1 MPVRVAPA
9 SRKRVDDVRRAF
21 RVLPKDFKNALRKAQ
36 RAEVGPIWKR
46 EVDAMVARAPYRQQ
60 QVIFRTGTRVKAG
73 LPMYLIAGAGTRPLS
88 GGGYPTDLDTAYE
101 FGKSNR
107 EQRKTYT
114 RRSRKGGSQRVTRR
128 TSRQLPRRASGGY
141 VVYPAL
147 SKAIPQII
155 STWVSAVNQAIYDA
169 IDGR

>member
-9 SRKRVDDVRRAF
+9 SLKRIDEVRRAF
-21 RVLPKDFKNALRKAQ
+21 RVLPKDFKNTLRKAQ

-46 EVDAMVARAPYRQQ
+46 EVDAMASRAPYRQQ
-60 QVIFRTGTRVKAG
+60 QVIFKTGTRVKAG
-73 LPMYLIAGAGTRPLS
+73 LPMYLVAGAGTRPLS

-107 EQRKTYT
+107 EQRKTYS
-114 RRSRKGGSQRVTRR
+114 RRSKRGRSQQVTRR

-147 SKAIPQII
+147 AKAIPQII
-155 STWVSAVNQAIYDA
+155 GTWVAGINQAIYDA